1 MKPIN
6 LLIIMHALMVVAFIV
21 CITWAAICFNRY
33 GLLWWYLVPAMLES
47 VSLQTTKVENE
58 EDKT

>member
-21 CITWAAICFNRY
+21 CITWASIHFNKY

-47 VSLQTTKVENE
+47 VSLKTTHHE
-58 EDKT
+58 EG

>member
-21 CITWAAICFNRY
+21 CITWAAIHFNMY
-33 GLLWWYLVPAMLES
+33 GLLWWYMVPAVLES
-47 VSLQTTKVENE
+47 VSLTTSN
-58 EDKT
+58 DKEG